1 MVNILTQ
8 LSRYILIILA
18 AIYAMKCF
26 TVFRSKHAW
35 DRGSVYMT
43 QNVIMFMIHF
53 ICYMLIFL
61 NTRDFK
67 VLAFYLAQVVFFV
80 MTLVLHNILYKHA
93 CRLLVNNMCFLMMI
107 GFIMLSRLDY
117 AKKSNTAM
125 KQFLIAIVGVAVA
138 LVIPVIIA
146 KFRYLEKLGILYGI
160 VCLGLLGSVFVF
172 GRTVYGATNWIQ
184 IGPIGLQPSELAK
197 IVFVFF
203 IAAMLCRRTD
213 FKYVVLI
220 SVLAAV
226 FVLILVAET
235 DLGAAVIFFMV
246 YLVMLYVATEQVRY
260 VALGMGGL
268 AAASVVAYKL
278 FGHVR
283 VRVQVWQNPW
293 ADYTNTG
300 YQIAQSLFAIG
311 TGGWFGMGLFSSEAP
326 KIPVVESDFI
336 FSAIC
341 EEFGGLFG
349 ICLLLVFISCFIMFI
364 NISLQLTKPFYKL
377 LAIGLSVAYG
387 FQMFLTI
394 GGVIKFIPHTGVTLP
409 LVSYGGSSILS
420 TIITFGVIQ
429 GLYLLKQKESEA
441 QMYEEQPEFEAQP
454 R

>member
-43 QNVIMFMIHF
+43 QNIIMFMIHF

-61 NTRDFK
+61 NERDFK

-80 MTLVLHNILYKHA
+80 MTLVLHNIMYKHA

-117 AKKSNTAM
+117 AKESNMAM

-146 KFRYLEKLGILYGI
+146 KFRYLEKWGIFYGI
-160 VCLGLLGSVFVF
+160 VCLGLLASVFVF
-172 GRTVYGATNWIQ
+172 GRSAYGATNWIQ

-197 IVFVFF
+197 VVFVFF

-213 FKYVVLI
+213 FKYVVLV
-220 SVLAAV
+220 SAFAAV
-226 FVLILVAET
+226 YVLILVVEK

-246 YLVMLYVATEQVRY
+246 YLVMLYVATQQVRY

-311 TGGWFGMGLFSSEAP
+311 TGGWFGMGLFGSEAP
-326 KIPVVESDFI
+326 RIPVVESDFI

-341 EEFGGLFG
+341 EELGGLFG

-441 QMYEEQPEFEAQP
+441 QMYEEQPEYEAQP

>member
-8 LSRYILIILA
+8 LSRYVLIILA
-18 AIYAMKCF
+18 AVYAMKCF

-43 QNVIMFMIHF
+43 QNILMFMIHF

-61 NTRDFK
+61 NARDFK
-67 VLAFYLAQVVFFV
+67 ILAFYLAQVVFFV
-80 MTLVLHNILYKHA
+80 MTLVLHSILYKHA
-93 CRLLVNNMCFLMMI
+93 SRLLVNNMCFLMMV
-107 GFIMLSRLDY
+107 GFVMLSRLDL
-117 AKKSNTAM
+117 AKETSYAM
-125 KQFLIAIVGVAVA
+125 KQFLIAVVGVAVA
-138 LVIPVIIA
+138 LVIPIIIA
-146 KFRYLEKLGILYGI
+146 RFRYLEKWGIFYGIL
-160 VCLGLLGSVFVF
+160 CLCTLGSVFVF
-172 GRTVYGATNWIQ
+172 GRSANGATNWIQ

-197 IVFVFF
+197 VIFVFF

-213 FKYVVLI
+213 FKYVVI
-220 SVLAAV
+220 VSAIAAV
-226 FVLILVAET
+226 FVLILVAEK

-246 YLVMLYVATEQVRY
+246 YLVMLYVATQKARY
-260 VALGMGGL
+260 VALGVGGL

-278 FGHVR
+278 FSHVR

-293 ADYTNTG
+293 KDYERTG

-311 TGGWFGMGLFSSEAP
+311 TGGWFGLGLCSSAAP
-326 KIPVVESDFI
+326 DIPVVESDFI

-341 EEFGGLFG
+341 EELGGLFG
-349 ICLLLVFISCFIMFI
+349 ICLVLVFISCFIMFI
-364 NISLQLTKPFYKL
+364 NISLQLSKPFYKL
-377 LAIGLSVAYG
+377 VAIGLSVGYG

-441 QMYEEQPEFEAQP
+441 QMYEEQPEYETQS